1 MNGHIKWIDG
11 LKGLAC
17 ILVFWHHFC
26 LAFLPGIHFGAV
38 VPSHIAGGYDVG
50 LAQSP
55 LSFVL
60 NGNFMVA
67 VFCVLSG
74 FVLSVKTLR
83 SEEPQIA
90 RMIVKRYPRLMLPVV
105 PVGIAVYFMLRFQ
118 LFFNQQV
125 VPVSG
130 SPWFAGYYIEPV
142 SVDRL
147 LYALIAGIWFQG
159 DDSLSTAFWMLRT
172 LFLGSFA
179 AILLSIAAKH
189 MKKHAGLFLCCCMG
203 VMMFANDMLWAF
215 ALSALLA
222 YGHVQKTRE
231 HSAVPADGK
240 AGMTQGQGAV
250 PAYGEAEMPQG
261 HGAVPEAAEYGK
273 SGRAADILKTCRGIV
288 CVVAGCVLGGY
299 PSGGVPTN
307 AYRFLNIFPAWY
319 HGFMLLH
326 IAGAGLLVYG
336 LLCLKRLPAL
346 LGNRLFLFLGKIS
359 YAVYLVH
366 IPLLFSLSAYVFL
379 QAQGSGLGYLRS
391 TAVSFVVSNVVL
403 VGVAFLYH
411 QIVERPCAALT
422 NRLCRESGQE
432 ETKNTEN

>member
-1 MNGHIKWIDG
+1 MKGWGKMNEHIKWIDG
-11 LKGLAC
+11 LKGIAC

-26 LAFLPGIHFGAV
+26 LAFLPGIHYGAV

-222 YGHVQKTRE
+222 YGYVRKAQE
-231 HSAVPADGK
+231 HAEVPADGT
-240 AGMTQGQGAV
+240 AGMTQENG
-250 PAYGEAEMPQG
+250 
-261 HGAVPEAAEYGK
+261 GK
-273 SGRAADILKTCRGIV
+273 GIV
-288 CVVAGCVLGGY
+288 CVVAGCLLGGY
-299 PSGGVPTN
+299 PSGVIPTN

-336 LLCLKRLPAL
+336 LLCLKWLPAL

-366 IPLLFSLSAYVFL
+366 IPLLFCLSAYVFL

-391 TAVSFVVSNVVL
+391 TAVSFVVSNAVL
-403 VGVAFLYH
+403 VIAAFLYH

-422 NRLCRESGQE
+422 DRLCRQNQ
-432 ETKNTEN
+432 TKNNKN

>member
-1 MNGHIKWIDG
+1 
-11 LKGLAC
+11 
-17 ILVFWHHFC
+17 
-26 LAFLPGIHFGAV
+26 
-38 VPSHIAGGYDVG
+38 
-50 LAQSP
+50 
-55 LSFVL
+55 
-60 NGNFMVA
+60 
-67 VFCVLSG
+67 VLSG

-222 YGHVQKTRE
+222 YGYVRKAQE
-231 HSAVPADGK
+231 YAEVPADGT
-240 AGMTQGQGAV
+240 AGMTQENCAVQEGA
-250 PAYGEAEMPQG
+250 EQ
-261 HGAVPEAAEYGK
+261 GK
-273 SGRAADILKTCRGIV
+273 SGRTADILKTARGIV
-288 CVVAGCVLGGY
+288 CVVAGCLLGGY
-299 PSGGVPTN
+299 PSGVIPTN

-366 IPLLFSLSAYVFL
+366 IPLLFCLSAYVFL

-391 TAVSFVVSNVVL
+391 TAVSFVVSNAVL
-403 VGVAFLYH
+403 VIAAFLYH

-422 NRLCRESGQE
+422 DRLCRQDQ
-432 ETKNTEN
+432 TKNNKN